1 MGNSNFCL
9 WITGLPGSGK
19 STITRELD
27 ELLMQ
32 EGVTTIVLAMDEL
45 RSFLTPEPTYTEQ
58 EREIVYRALVMMAQL
73 LTEHSAKS
81 VIIDATGN
89 RRRFREL
96 ARQRIR
102 QFAEVYIKC
111 AVEVCKAREAGRQ
124 SGLVQQ
130 DLYGKAERGELP
142 GSLPGVTAPYE
153 APANAE
159 LEVSSDALT
168 PVESAEEIVRYVQTR
183 WLNRK

>member
-1 MGNSNFCL
+1 MSNPNFCL

-19 STITRELD
+19 STIARELD

-32 EGVTTIVLAMDEL
+32 EGVPTIVLSMDEL

-73 LTEHSAKS
+73 LTEHSTRG

-89 RRRFREL
+89 RRHFRVL

-102 QFAEVYIKC
+102 QYAEVYIKC
-111 AVEVCKAREAGRQ
+111 ALEVCRAREAGRQ
-124 SGLVQQ
+124 SGLVQK
-130 DLYGKAERGELP
+130 DLYVRAKRGELS
-142 GSLPGVTAPYE
+142 GNLPGVTAPYE

-159 LEVSSDALT
+159 LEISSDALT
-168 PVESAEEIVRYVQTR
+168 PVESAEEIMAYVRKR
-183 WLNRK
+183 WLT